1 MANSCGLFHSF
12 AVKLKVEKK
21 NEVKI
26 MFVYS
31 LSTYTILFM
40 YFALLNLFLN
50 LDLDEAN
57 IS

>member
-1 MANSCGLFHSF
+1 MANSCGLCHSF
-12 AVKLKVEKK
+12 AVNLKVEKK